1 MESKNMTEKEF
12 EEFQK
17 LLERELGTVDSE
29 RESEITE
36 MLRREGAAHDTARP
50 AAHSV
55 RELAIEKEAAMKAA
69 AESAARNACAD
80 RYAESEAFI
89 IEEMQRHDE
98 PAYQPKHEA
107 APVPE
112 ATPVTRG
119 KYEKEPS
126 EAEEPAPQRAEDF
139 FRKPGKYEKVSE
151 DAEGYFNPELPKETA
166 SQRRKRV
173 RRNNR
178 IMRIAIG
185 LAAVFIVSLGVGL
198 IVKSF
203 NHKDDVK
210 DKIGVSD
217 NVTGTDAEKNVISEE
232 PIAAADCNILSITPM
247 TEFTAILEGDS
258 QALKIGMTTKGEAG
272 ASDLDWVSSDETVA
286 TVTPEGVVTGEGA
299 GVCTITI
306 TAKDDPSVEAKMNVT
321 VRHLEE
327 KDGVTYVDGILILN
341 KSYDAPAEYDPGG
354 LTEDTKLAFD
364 ALCEGA
370 AIDGCNIYLGSG
382 YRSYSLQSTIF
393 SNYTDLYGQEQA
405 DTFSARAGHSEHQ
418 SGLAIDVNT
427 IDDAFGATP
436 EAAWLREHAHEYGFI
451 IRYAEDKTDI
461 TGYKYEPW
469 HIRYVGTE
477 VATEITELGLSL
489 EEYLGVDSVYAED
502 TEDTNE

>member
-29 RESEITE
+29 RENEIAE
-36 MLRREGAAHDTARP
+36 MLRRESAAHDTARP
-50 AAHSV
+50 AARSV
-55 RELAIEKEAAMKAA
+55 RELTIEKEAAMKAA
-69 AESAARNACAD
+69 AESGARNAQAD
-80 RYAESEAFI
+80 RDRESEASI

-98 PAYQPKHEA
+98 PVYQPKHEA
-107 APVPE
+107 EPAPV
-112 ATPVTRG
+112 PVTRG
-119 KYEKEPS
+119 KYEKAPES
-126 EAEEPAPQRAEDF
+126 IDEPAPQRAEDF

-173 RRNNR
+173 QRTNR

-185 LAAVFIVSLGVGL
+185 LAAVFILSLGVGL
-198 IVKSF
+198 IVNSIK
-203 NHKDDVK
+203 NKDAVK
-210 DKIGVSD
+210 DKAAVSD
-217 NVTGTDAEKNVISEE
+217 NVTATDAEGNTVPEE
-232 PIAAADCNILSITPM
+232 PTAADCNILSITPM

-272 ASDLDWVSSDETVA
+272 AGDLDWTSSDESVA
-286 TVTPEGVVTGEGA
+286 TVTPEGIVTGEGA

-327 KDGVTYVDGILILN
+327 KDGVTYVDDILVLN
-341 KSYDAPAEYDPGG
+341 KSYGAPAEYNPGD

-364 ALCEGA
+364 ALCEAA

-382 YRSYSLQSTIF
+382 YRSYDLQSTIF
-393 SNYTDLYGQEQA
+393 SNYTNLYGQEQA

-436 EAAWLREHAHEYGFI
+436 EAAWLQEHAHEYGFI
-451 IRYAEDKTDI
+451 IRYAEDKTAI

-477 VATEITELGLSL
+477 VASEITELGLSL
-489 EEYLGVDSVYAED
+489 EEYLGVDSVYAEE
-502 TEDTNE
+502 TEGTTEAE